1 MDDDLNDDER
11 AMFDSLNVQYEEP
24 QEPLP
29 RAPPPGR
36 EFSPKKQQQVS
47 FEEDDFITNQEKTA
61 DNPSF
66 DTSGPSSTGPST
78 GFASVDDEK
87 ADLLNRI
94 QRLVKKGHATQARLS
109 IYSHIDEIR
118 SEYKRIS
125 YSIEVEQ
132 SVRFQKRMLIA
143 CVSGIEFLNK
153 KFDPFDVELDGW
165 SENVMESQDDYDT
178 VFEELFQKYQNK
190 VKVAPEIKLMFMVS
204 GSALMFHMNKTMFK
218 SFKNVSK
225 ASPIANIFNP
235 PAVQSSTPTNGSGRR
250 EVRGP
255 GIDLS
260 SLSAGGMDISSLLRQ
275 MPETDEGS
283 VSDIVSIGSELKDVP
298 YSSDRPKKTR
308 KSKKNE
314 VAL

>member
-1 MDDDLNDDER
+1 MDDDLNEEER
-11 AMFDSLNVQYEEP
+11 AMFDSMNVQYEEP

-36 EFSPKKQQQVS
+36 EFSPKKTQNVS
-47 FEEDDFITNQEKTA
+47 FEEDDFIANQEKTT

-66 DTSGPSSTGPST
+66 EAQPTEVSTGYKT
-78 GFASVDDEK
+78 VDDEK

-94 QRLVKKGHATQARLS
+94 QRLVKKGHISQARLS

-118 SEYKRIS
+118 AEYKRLS

-132 SVRFQKRMLIA
+132 SIRFQKRMLVA

-225 ASPIANIFNP
+225 ASPIASIFNQA
-235 PAVQSSTPTNGSGRR
+235 PAQPIVQSNPTARR

-260 SLSAGGMDISSLLRQ
+260 SLSGGMDITSLMRQ
-275 MPETDEGS
+275 MPEADEGS
-283 VSDIVSIGSELKDVP
+283 ISDIVSIGSDVKDVE
-298 YSSDRPKKTR
+298 YSSNKKPRR
-308 KSKKNE
+308 KKKNE